1 MTRIVILHAR
11 FCKPP
16 TGRQTRG
23 PIIQEEQMAD
33 RNCVVIVGAGP
44 VGLVSAVCLARS
56 GIPSV
61 LLEASPT
68 TPRDLR
74 ASTVH
79 PPTLDMLDE
88 IGVADDYI
96 KLGVITECWQVIH
109 LGTRERVLFDLS
121 AIRDD
126 TRHPYRLQCEQYHL
140 SPILLER
147 AKASGLVDIHLGA
160 EVTEVSQD
168 DDKVVARAS
177 VDGEPREFEG
187 RYLIGADGA
196 HSVVRRGLGF
206 PLEGFT
212 YEYSTTLIT
221 TPFRFEDEI
230 PELVGANYTWTSLDA
245 GSMFRLRD
253 EWRCTFYPRPGE
265 ADVELTDDVIES
277 RMQGILDRP
286 EPYEVREKRNYRIHQ
301 RIVPDYRAGRI
312 VLAGD
317 AAHVTPPTGGL
328 GMNGGIHDAVNL
340 ADKLARVCNG
350 ESDGLLDLYTRQR
363 RPVAVAE
370 ILAQSHQNRIRMQ
383 LWDPEQR
390 KEVMAHMRD
399 IAADPERSKQMLLRT
414 SMIEGL
420 RQAAA
425 VE

>member
-1 MTRIVILHAR
+1 MPA
-11 FCKPP
+11 
-16 TGRQTRG
+16 
-23 PIIQEEQMAD
+23 

-44 VGLVSAVCLARS
+44 VGLVSAVCLARAGVAS
-56 GIPSV
+56 I

-88 IGVADDYI
+88 IGVAADYI
-96 KLGVITECWQVIH
+96 KLGITTDSWQVIH

-121 AIRDD
+121 AIKEH
-126 TRHPYRLQCEQYHL
+126 TRHPYRLQCEQYNL
-140 SPILLER
+140 SPILFAHAR
-147 AKASGLVDIHLGA
+147 ATGLVDIRLGA

-168 DDKVVARAS
+168 GDKVVAKAMI
-177 VDGEPREFEG
+177 DGEARAFEG

-196 HSVVRRGLGF
+196 HSIVRRSLGL

-212 YEYSTTLIT
+212 YDHSTTLIT

-230 PELVGANYTWTSLDA
+230 PELVGANYTWTWLDA

-265 ADVELTDDVIES
+265 PDVELTDDVIES
-277 RMQGILDRP
+277 RMQGILKRG
-286 EPYEVREKRNYRIHQ
+286 EPYEVREKRNYKIHQ
-301 RIVPDYRAGRI
+301 RIVPDYRRGRI

-340 ADKLARVCNG
+340 AEKLARVCNG
-350 ESDGLLDLYTRQR
+350 DCDKLLDLYTRQR

-390 KEVMAHMRD
+390 KEVMSHMRSL
-399 IAADPERSKQMLLRT
+399 AADPERSKQLLLRT

-425 VE
+425 VQ

>member
-1 MTRIVILHAR
+1 M
-11 FCKPP
+11 P
-16 TGRQTRG
+16 
-23 PIIQEEQMAD
+23 D

-44 VGLVSAVCLARS
+44 VGLVSAVCLARA
-56 GIPSV
+56 GIPSI

-96 KLGVITECWQVIH
+96 KLGITTDSWQVIH
-109 LGTRERVLFDLS
+109 LGTRERVVFDLS
-121 AIRDD
+121 VIKDH
-126 TRHPYRLQCEQYHL
+126 TRHPYRLQCEQYNL
-140 SPILLER
+140 SPILFEH
-147 AKASGLVDIHLGA
+147 AKTSGLVDIHLGA

-168 DDKVVARAS
+168 DDKVVARAT
-177 VDGEPREFEG
+177 VNGEPQEFEG

-196 HSVVRRGLGF
+196 HSVVRRCLGF

-212 YEYSTTLIT
+212 YEHSTTLIT

-230 PELVGANYTWTSLDA
+230 PELVGANYTWTWLDA

-265 ADVELTDDVIES
+265 VDVELTDDVIES
-277 RMQGILDRP
+277 RMQGILERAA
-286 EPYEVREKRNYRIHQ
+286 PYEVREKRNYKIHQ
-301 RIVPDYRAGRI
+301 RIVPDYRQGRI

-340 ADKLARVCNG
+340 ADKLVRVCNG
-350 ESDGLLDLYTRQR
+350 ESEDLLDLYTRQR

-383 LWDPEQR
+383 LWDTEQR
-390 KEVMAHMRD
+390 KEVMTHMRG

-425 VE
+425 VQ

>member
-1 MTRIVILHAR
+1 LQAAD
-11 FCKPP
+11 KDAAALKSKKK
-16 TGRQTRG
+16 
-23 PIIQEEQMAD
+23 QMQD

-44 VGLVSAVCLARS
+44 VGLVSAVCLAQS

-121 AIRDD
+121 AIKDH
-126 TRHPYRLQCEQYHL
+126 TRHPYRLQCEQYNL
-140 SPILLER
+140 VPLLFER
-147 AKASGLVDIHLGA
+147 VKASGLVDIHLGA
-160 EVTEVSQD
+160 EVTEVTQD
-168 DDKVVARAS
+168 DDKVVARAT
-177 VDGEPREFEG
+177 VDGEPQEFEG

-196 HSVVRRGLGF
+196 HSVVRRCLGL

-212 YEYSTTLIT
+212 YEHSTTLIT
-221 TPFRFEDEI
+221 TPFRFEEDI
-230 PELVGANYTWTSLDA
+230 PELVGANYTWTRLDA

-265 ADVELTDDVIES
+265 RDVELTDDVIES
-277 RMQGILDRP
+277 RMQGILERSV
-286 EPYEVREKRNYRIHQ
+286 PYDVREKRNYRIHQ
-301 RIVPDYRAGRI
+301 RIVPDYRKGRI

-340 ADKLARVCNG
+340 ADKLTRIWQG
-350 ESDGLLDLYTRQR
+350 ESDDLLDLYTRQR

-383 LWDPEQR
+383 LWDAEQR
-390 KEVMAHMRD
+390 NEVMAHMRGL
-399 IAADPERSKQMLLRT
+399 ASDPERSKQMLLRT

-420 RQAAA
+420 RQASA
-425 VE
+425 VQ

>member
-1 MTRIVILHAR
+1 
-11 FCKPP
+11 
-16 TGRQTRG
+16 
-23 PIIQEEQMAD
+23 MAD

-56 GIPSV
+56 GIPSI

-88 IGVADDYI
+88 IDVADDYI
-96 KLGVITECWQVIH
+96 RLGVITECWQVIH

-121 AIRDD
+121 AIKDD

-140 SPILLER
+140 SPILLEHAR
-147 AKASGLVDIHLGA
+147 ASGLVDIHLGA

-177 VDGEPREFEG
+177 VDGEPHEFEG

-196 HSVVRRGLGF
+196 HSVVRRSLGF

-212 YEYSTTLIT
+212 YEHSTTLIT

-230 PELVGANYTWTSLDA
+230 PELVGANYTWTWLDA

-265 ADVELTDDVIES
+265 ADLELTDDVIES

-286 EPYEVREKRNYRIHQ
+286 DPYEVREKRNYRIHQ

-390 KEVMAHMRD
+390 KEAMALMRD

>member
-1 MTRIVILHAR
+1 M
-11 FCKPP
+11 P
-16 TGRQTRG
+16 
-23 PIIQEEQMAD
+23 D
-33 RNCVVIVGAGP
+33 RNRVVIVGAGP

-56 GIPSV
+56 GIPSI
-61 LLEASPT
+61 LLEASPS

-79 PPTLDMLDE
+79 PPTLDMLDA
-88 IGVADDYI
+88 IGVAQDYI
-96 KLGVITECWQVIH
+96 KLGIITECWQVIH

-121 AIRDD
+121 VIKDH

-140 SPILLER
+140 SPILFER

-168 DDKVVARAS
+168 DDKVVARAT
-177 VDGEPREFEG
+177 VNGEPREFEG
-187 RYLIGADGA
+187 SYLIGADGA
-196 HSVVRRGLGF
+196 HSVVRRSLAL

-212 YEYSTTLIT
+212 YDHSTTLIT

-230 PELVGANYTWTSLDA
+230 PELVGANYTWTWLDA

-265 ADVELTDDVIES
+265 ADQELTDDVIES
-277 RMQGILDRP
+277 RMQGILERS

-340 ADKLARVCNG
+340 ADKLARVCKG
-350 ESDGLLDLYTRQR
+350 ESEGLLDLYTRQR

-390 KEVMAHMRD
+390 KEVMAHMRNL
-399 IAADPERSKQMLLRT
+399 AADPERSKQMLLRT
-414 SMIEGL
+414 SMIDGL
-420 RQAAA
+420 RQAAS

>member
-1 MTRIVILHAR
+1 M
-11 FCKPP
+11 P
-16 TGRQTRG
+16 
-23 PIIQEEQMAD
+23 D

-56 GIPSV
+56 GVPSI

-79 PPTLDMLDE
+79 PPTLDMLDQ

-96 KLGVITECWQVIH
+96 KLGVITESWQVIH
-109 LGTRERVLFDLS
+109 LGTRERVVFDLS
-121 AIRDD
+121 AIKDH

-140 SPILLER
+140 SPILFEQAR
-147 AKASGLVDIHLGA
+147 ASGLVDIHLGV
-160 EVTEVSQD
+160 EVTEVGQD
-168 DDKVVARAS
+168 DDKVVARAT
-177 VDGEPREFEG
+177 VNGEPREFEG

-196 HSVVRRGLGF
+196 HSVVRRVLGF

-212 YEYSTTLIT
+212 YEHSTTLIT

-230 PELVGANYTWTSLDA
+230 PELVGANYTWTWLDA

-277 RMQGILDRP
+277 RMQGIIARS
-286 EPYEVREKRNYRIHQ
+286 EPYEVREKRTYKIHQ
-301 RIVPDYRAGRI
+301 RIVPDYRKGRI

-340 ADKLARVCNG
+340 ADKLARVCHG

-390 KEVMAHMRD
+390 KEVMAHMRGL
-399 IAADPERSKQMLLRT
+399 AADPERSKQMLLRT

-425 VE
+425 VA

>member
-1 MTRIVILHAR
+1 MPDGNR
-11 FCKPP
+11 
-16 TGRQTRG
+16 
-23 PIIQEEQMAD
+23 
-33 RNCVVIVGAGP
+33 VVIVGAGP
-44 VGLVSAVCLARS
+44 VGLVAAVCLARA
-56 GIPSV
+56 GVPSL

-88 IGVADDYI
+88 IGVAADYI
-96 KLGVITECWQVIH
+96 ARGVIATCWQVIH
-109 LGTRERVLFDLS
+109 LGTRERALFDLS
-121 AIRDD
+121 AIKDH
-126 TRHPYRLQCEQYHL
+126 TRHPYRLQCEQFQL
-140 SPILLER
+140 IPILMEH
-147 AKASGLVDIHLGA
+147 AKASGLVEVRLGA
-160 EVTEVSQD
+160 DVTDVTQD
-168 DDKVVARAS
+168 DDRVIARVV
-177 VDGEPREFEG
+177 VDGEPQAFEA

-196 HSVVRRGLGF
+196 RSTVRRCLGF

-212 YEYSTTLIT
+212 YEHSTTLIT
-221 TPFRFEDEI
+221 TPFRFEDAI
-230 PELVGANYTWTSLDA
+230 PELVGANYTWTALDA
-245 GSMFRLRD
+245 GSLFRLRD

-265 ADVELTDDVIES
+265 ADVELTEAVIES
-277 RMQGILDRP
+277 RMQGILQRG
-286 EPYEVREKRNYRIHQ
+286 EPYPVREKRSYRIHQ

-340 ADKLARVCNG
+340 AEKLARVFKG
-350 ESDGLLDLYTRQR
+350 ESECLLDLYTRQR

-383 LWDPEQR
+383 LWDAEQR
-390 KEVMAHMRD
+390 AQVMAHMRSL
-399 IAADPERSKQMLLRT
+399 AADPERSRHMLLRT

>member
-1 MTRIVILHAR
+1 MDAPRAR
-11 FCKPP
+11 G
-16 TGRQTRG
+16 TN
-23 PIIQEEQMAD
+23 IQEETKEQKKPMVE

-44 VGLVSAVCLARS
+44 VGLVSAVCLARA

-61 LLEASPT
+61 LLEASPE

-88 IGVADDYI
+88 IGVAEDYI
-96 KLGVITECWQVIH
+96 KLGITADSWQVIH
-109 LGTRERVLFDLS
+109 LGTRERVRFDLS
-121 AIRDD
+121 SIKDH
-126 TRHPYRLQCEQYHL
+126 TRHPYRLQCEQYNL
-140 SPILLER
+140 APILFEQAR
-147 AKASGLVDIHLGA
+147 ASGLVEIHLGA
-160 EVTEVSQD
+160 EVTEVAQD
-168 DDKVVARAS
+168 DDKVTAHATI
-177 VDGEPREFEG
+177 DGNLRTFEG

-196 HSVVRRGLGF
+196 HSVVRRCLGL

-212 YEYSTTLIT
+212 YEHSTTLIT

-230 PELVGANYTWTSLDA
+230 PELVGANYTWTWLDA

-277 RMQGILDRP
+277 RMQGILERD
-286 EPYEVREKRNYRIHQ
+286 EAYDVREKRTYKIHQ
-301 RIVPDYRAGRI
+301 RIVPDYRKGRI

-350 ESDGLLDLYTRQR
+350 ESDDLLDLYTRQR
-363 RPVAVAE
+363 RPAAVAE

-390 KEVMAHMRD
+390 KEVMAHMRGL
-399 IAADPERSKQMLLRT
+399 AADPERSKQMLLRT

-425 VE
+425 VQ

>member
-1 MTRIVILHAR
+1 LVA
-11 FCKPP
+11 
-16 TGRQTRG
+16 
-23 PIIQEEQMAD
+23 A
-33 RNCVVIVGAGP
+33 
-44 VGLVSAVCLARS
+44 VGLAQRGV
-56 GIPSV
+56 PSV
-61 LLEASPT
+61 LLEAST
-68 TPRDLR
+68 TPPRDLR

-88 IGVADDYI
+88 IGVAEPYI
-96 KLGVITECWQVIH
+96 KLGIITECWQVIH

-121 AIRDD
+121 VLKGH

-140 SPILLER
+140 VPLLIER
-147 AKASGLVDIHLGA
+147 AKASGLVELRFGA
-160 EVTEVSQD
+160 EVTEVAQD
-168 DDKVVARAS
+168 TDKVVARIKANG
-177 VDGEPREFEG
+177 DAQELEG

-196 HSVVRRGLGF
+196 HSVVRRSLGL

-212 YEYSTTLIT
+212 YEHSTTLIT

-230 PELVGANYTWTSLDA
+230 PELVGANYTWTWLDA

-265 ADVELTDDVIES
+265 PDQELTDEIIES
-277 RMQGILDRP
+277 RMQGILERG
-286 EPYEVREKRNYRIHQ
+286 EPYEVREKRNYKIHQ
-301 RIVPDYRAGRI
+301 RIVSDYRAGRI

-328 GMNGGIHDAVNL
+328 GMNGGIHDAINL
-340 ADKLARVCNG
+340 ADKLARVLEG
-350 ESDGLLDLYTRQR
+350 EDESLLDLYTKQR

-390 KEVMAHMRD
+390 KEVMSQMRG
-399 IAADPERSKQMLLRT
+399 IAADPERSKAMLLRT
-414 SMIEGL
+414 SMIDGL
-420 RQAAA
+420 EKAAA

>member
-1 MTRIVILHAR
+1 MDTTDKINKSNERSR
-11 FCKPP
+11 
-16 TGRQTRG
+16 T
-23 PIIQEEQMAD
+23 QMPD

-44 VGLVSAVCLARS
+44 VGLISAVCLARS
-56 GIPSV
+56 GVPSI

-88 IGVADDYI
+88 IGVAQDYI
-96 KLGVITECWQVIH
+96 KLGIITDCWQVIH
-109 LGTRERVLFDLS
+109 LGTRERVQFDLS
-121 AIRDD
+121 VIKDH
-126 TRHPYRLQCEQYHL
+126 TRHPYRLQCEQYNL
-140 SPILLER
+140 CPILFEH
-147 AKASGLVDIHLGA
+147 AQASGLVDIHLGA

-168 DDKVVARAS
+168 DDKVLARVT
-177 VDGEPREFEG
+177 VDGDTREFEG

-196 HSVVRRGLGF
+196 HSVVRRCLGL

-212 YEYSTTLIT
+212 YDHSTTLIT
-221 TPFRFEDEI
+221 TPFQFEDEI
-230 PELVGANYTWTSLDA
+230 PELVGANYTWTWLDA

-265 ADVELTDDVIES
+265 ADQELTDDVIES
-277 RMQGILDRP
+277 RMQGILKRD
-286 EPYEVREKRNYRIHQ
+286 EPYDVREKRNYRIHQ
-301 RIVPDYRAGRI
+301 RIVPDYRKGRI

-340 ADKLARVCNG
+340 ADKLARVCHG
-350 ESDGLLDLYTRQR
+350 ESEELLDLYTRQR

-383 LWDPEQR
+383 LWDAEQR
-390 KEVMAHMRD
+390 KEVMATMRAV
-399 IAADPERSKQMLLRT
+399 AADAERTKAMLLRT

-420 RQAAA
+420 RKAAA

>member
-1 MTRIVILHAR
+1 MHAPALQAGDWTLNHESEIELSMINR
-11 FCKPP
+11 
-16 TGRQTRG
+16 
-23 PIIQEEQMAD
+23 D
-33 RNCVVIVGAGP
+33 RVVIVGAGP
-44 VGLVSAVCLARS
+44 VGLVSALRLAQA

-61 LLEASPT
+61 VLEAAQV

-79 PPTLDMLDE
+79 PPTLDMLDDL
-88 IGVADDYI
+88 GVAQDYI
-96 KLGVITECWQVIH
+96 KLGIITDCWQVIH
-109 LGTRERVLFDLS
+109 LGTREHVRFDLS
-121 AIRDD
+121 VLAGH
-126 TRHPYRLQCEQYHL
+126 TRHPYRLQCEQYNL
-140 SPILLER
+140 APILIDR
-147 AKASGLVDIHLGA
+147 VKATGLVDLRFGV
-160 EVTEVSQD
+160 EVTDVAQD
-168 DDKVVARAS
+168 DDGVTAHATQ
-177 VDGEPREFEG
+177 DDEPISFEG

-196 HSVVRRGLGF
+196 HSAVRRSLGL

-212 YEYSTTLIT
+212 YEHSTTLIT
-221 TPFRFEDEI
+221 TPFRFEADI
-230 PELVGANYTWTSLDA
+230 PELVGANYTWTWLDA

-265 ADVELTDDVIES
+265 PDVELTDDVIES
-277 RMQGILDRP
+277 RMQGILERD
-286 EPYEVREKRNYRIHQ
+286 EAYDVREKRTYKIHQ
-301 RIVPDYRAGRI
+301 RIVPDYRNGRI
-312 VLAGD
+312 MLAGD

-350 ESDGLLDLYTRQR
+350 ESDDLLDLYTRQR
-363 RPVAVAE
+363 RPVAVAD

-390 KEVMAHMRD
+390 KEVMAHMRGL
-399 IAADPERSKQMLLRT
+399 AADPERSKQMLLRT

-425 VE
+425 VQ